1 MKTTWLALALL
12 VAACNSDGLKPLSD
26 SNGGSGTAATDLERV
41 RTGIPA
47 PDFTLDSVNNVPV
60 TLSGYRGSKNV
71 VLVFFRGY
79 W

>member
-1 MKTTWLALALL
+1 MKTAWLALALL
-12 VAACNSDGLKPLSD
+12 VAACNSDELKPLSD
-26 SNGGSGTAATDLERV
+26 SNGGPGTTATDLERV
-41 RTGIPA
+41 HPGIPA
-47 PDFTLDSVNNVPV
+47 PDFTLESVDTAPV